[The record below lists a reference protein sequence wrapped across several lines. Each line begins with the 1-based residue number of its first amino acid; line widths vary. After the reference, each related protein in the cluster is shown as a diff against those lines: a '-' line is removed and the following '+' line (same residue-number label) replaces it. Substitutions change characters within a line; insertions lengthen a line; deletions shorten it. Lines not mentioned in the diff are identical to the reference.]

1 MGTRAND
8 IATLIKN
15 GSQIEAAKLNIGQ
28 IGGRRNLIINGAMQV
43 AQRGTSEPGINSSGY
58 YTADRHNILLSGLG
72 EWTQTRE
79 TDAPDGFAN
88 SLKLE
93 CTTKDESP
101 ATGDF
106 LLMRY
111 QLEGQDLQHL
121 KKGTSSAESVTASFW
136 VKSNKIGT
144 YVFELL
150 DKDNSNR
157 HINKSFTVDASG
169 TWEYKTITFEGDTTG
184 AFDSDNA
191 ASLQLDIW
199 LGGGSDFT
207 GGSSL
212 QTSWGVYAPTDRA
225 VGNVNLADTV
235 GNYFQITGLQLE
247 VGDTATPFEHRSYG
261 EELALCQRYYQK
273 YDTSPATTPM
283 FTGLAISQT
292 SLRISVTPYGGLMRD
307 APAITLPG
315 SEFARG
321 NGTSSSITAVT
332 YGNVASYG
340 YLFNC
345 TTSSLTTNHVY
356 YFISLVGS
364 GALELDAEL

>member
-261 EELALCQRYYQK
+261 EELALCQRYYYK
-273 YDTSPATTPM
+273 HAENVSDYVAHGWAYSATSVYLYVDFPVTMRATPSAEYSNSTGAYTFYTNGSAKSIDT
-283 FTGLAISQT
+283 FTAISGTENSMTLINPSVSGLTAGAAGGWYAT
-292 SLRISVTPYGGLMRD
+292 SGLLAFD
-307 APAITLPG
+307 
-315 SEFARG
+315 SE
-321 NGTSSSITAVT
+321 
-332 YGNVASYG
+332 
-340 YLFNC
+340 L
-345 TTSSLTTNHVY
+345 
-356 YFISLVGS
+356 
-364 GALELDAEL
+364 